1 MEQKKNSALLER
13 LKKDFF
19 NIVKEKNIKVCVVE
33 AGNRINIEKNLFFDI
48 LWPSK
53 NETVSKNVI
62 NNNAL
67 VCKMVSKK
75 VTMLFTGDIEQEA
88 EEAIL
93 NKYKSN
99 IGILKSDILKV
110 AHHGSKTSSTKEFL
124 EAVKPNTAVIG
135 VGKNNNFGH
144 PNKSVLERL
153 KRLGC
158 RIYRTDESGE
168 IILL

>member
-1 MEQKKNSALLER
+1 M
-13 LKKDFF
+13 
-19 NIVKEKNIKVCVVE
+19 E

-53 NETVSKNVI
+53 NEAISKNVI

-88 EEAIL
+88 EKAIL
-93 NKYKSN
+93 NKYKAN

>member
-1 MEQKKNSALLER
+1 M
-13 LKKDFF
+13 
-19 NIVKEKNIKVCVVE
+19 E

-67 VCKMVSKK
+67 VCKMVSKR

-88 EEAIL
+88 EKAIL
-93 NKYKSN
+93 NKYKAN

>member
-1 MEQKKNSALLER
+1 MEAE
-13 LKKDFF
+13 
-19 NIVKEKNIKVCVVE
+19 
-33 AGNRINIEKNLFFDI
+33 NRINIEKNLFFDI

-88 EEAIL
+88 EKAIL
-93 NKYKSN
+93 NKYKAN

>member
-1 MEQKKNSALLER
+1 M
-13 LKKDFF
+13 
-19 NIVKEKNIKVCVVE
+19 E

-75 VTMLFTGDIEQEA
+75 VSMLFTGDIEQEA
-88 EEAIL
+88 EKAIL
-93 NKYKSN
+93 NKYKAN

>member
-1 MEQKKNSALLER
+1 M
-13 LKKDFF
+13 
-19 NIVKEKNIKVCVVE
+19 E

-88 EEAIL
+88 EKAIL
-93 NKYKSN
+93 NKYKAN

-153 KRLGC
+153 KRLG
-158 RIYRTDESGE
+158 
-168 IILL
+168 

>member
-1 MEQKKNSALLER
+1 M
-13 LKKDFF
+13 
-19 NIVKEKNIKVCVVE
+19 E

-93 NKYKSN
+93 NKYKYN

>member
-1 MEQKKNSALLER
+1 M
-13 LKKDFF
+13 
-19 NIVKEKNIKVCVVE
+19 E

-75 VTMLFTGDIEQEA
+75 VSMLFTGDIEQEA
-88 EEAIL
+88 EKAIL
-93 NKYKSN
+93 NKYKAN

-124 EAVKPNTAVIG
+124 EEVKPNTAVIG

>member
-1 MEQKKNSALLER
+1 M
-13 LKKDFF
+13 
-19 NIVKEKNIKVCVVE
+19 E
-33 AGNRINIEKNLFFDI
+33 AGNRVNIEKNLFFDI

-88 EEAIL
+88 EKAIL
-93 NKYKSN
+93 NKYKAN

>member
-1 MEQKKNSALLER
+1 M
-13 LKKDFF
+13 
-19 NIVKEKNIKVCVVE
+19 E

-75 VTMLFTGDIEQEA
+75 VIMLFTGDIEQEA

>member
-1 MEQKKNSALLER
+1 M
-13 LKKDFF
+13 
-19 NIVKEKNIKVCVVE
+19 E

-53 NETVSKNVI
+53 NEIVSKNVI

-88 EEAIL
+88 EKAIL
-93 NKYKSN
+93 NKYKVN
-99 IGILKSDILKV
+99 ISILKSDILKV
-110 AHHGSKTSSTKEFL
+110 AHHGSKTSSTEEFL

-144 PNKSVLERL
+144 PNKSVLEKL

>member
-1 MEQKKNSALLER
+1 M
-13 LKKDFF
+13 
-19 NIVKEKNIKVCVVE
+19 E

-75 VTMLFTGDIEQEA
+75 VTMLFTGDVEQEA
-88 EEAIL
+88 EKAIL
-93 NKYKSN
+93 NKYKAN

>member
-1 MEQKKNSALLER
+1 M
-13 LKKDFF
+13 
-19 NIVKEKNIKVCVVE
+19 E

-67 VCKMVSKK
+67 VCKMVSKR

-88 EEAIL
+88 EKAIL
-93 NKYKSN
+93 NKYKAN

-144 PNKSVLERL
+144 PNKRVLERL

>member
-1 MEQKKNSALLER
+1 M
-13 LKKDFF
+13 
-19 NIVKEKNIKVCVVE
+19 E

-93 NKYKSN
+93 NKYKAN

>member
-1 MEQKKNSALLER
+1 M
-13 LKKDFF
+13 
-19 NIVKEKNIKVCVVE
+19 E

-135 VGKNNNFGH
+135 VGKNNNIGH

>member
-1 MEQKKNSALLER
+1 M
-13 LKKDFF
+13 
-19 NIVKEKNIKVCVVE
+19 E

-53 NETVSKNVI
+53 NETLSKNVI

>member
-1 MEQKKNSALLER
+1 M
-13 LKKDFF
+13 
-19 NIVKEKNIKVCVVE
+19 E

-88 EEAIL
+88 EKAIL

>member
-1 MEQKKNSALLER
+1 M
-13 LKKDFF
+13 
-19 NIVKEKNIKVCVVE
+19 E

>member
-1 MEQKKNSALLER
+1 M
-13 LKKDFF
+13 
-19 NIVKEKNIKVCVVE
+19 E

-99 IGILKSDILKV
+99 IGILISDILKV

>member
-1 MEQKKNSALLER
+1 M
-13 LKKDFF
+13 
-19 NIVKEKNIKVCVVE
+19 E

-88 EEAIL
+88 EKAIL
-93 NKYKSN
+93 NKYKAN

-124 EAVKPNTAVIG
+124 EVVKPNTAVIG

>member
-1 MEQKKNSALLER
+1 M
-13 LKKDFF
+13 
-19 NIVKEKNIKVCVVE
+19 E

-75 VTMLFTGDIEQEA
+75 VTMLFTGDIEQKA
-88 EEAIL
+88 EKAIL
-93 NKYKSN
+93 NKYKAN

>member
-1 MEQKKNSALLER
+1 M
-13 LKKDFF
+13 
-19 NIVKEKNIKVCVVE
+19 E

-88 EEAIL
+88 ETAIL

>member
-1 MEQKKNSALLER
+1 M
-13 LKKDFF
+13 
-19 NIVKEKNIKVCVVE
+19 E

-88 EEAIL
+88 EKAIL

-135 VGKNNNFGH
+135 AGKNNNFGH

>member
-1 MEQKKNSALLER
+1 M
-13 LKKDFF
+13 
-19 NIVKEKNIKVCVVE
+19 E

-53 NETVSKNVI
+53 NETASKNVI

-88 EEAIL
+88 EETIL

-110 AHHGSKTSSTKEFL
+110 AHHGSKNSTSAEFL
-124 EAVKPNTAVIG
+124 AQVQPQYAIISC
-135 VGKNNNFGH
+135 GKNNRYGH
-144 PNKSVLERL
+144 PHRELLSRLNSISAHILSTTEQGAVTVYAGRDSVSVLGYFD
-153 KRLGC
+153 KNK
-158 RIYRTDESGE
+158 
-168 IILL
+168 

>member
-1 MEQKKNSALLER
+1 M
-13 LKKDFF
+13 
-19 NIVKEKNIKVCVVE
+19 E

-88 EEAIL
+88 EKAIL
-93 NKYKSN
+93 NKYKAN
-99 IGILKSDILKV
+99 IDILKSDILKV

-124 EAVKPNTAVIG
+124 EAVKPSTAVIG

>member
-1 MEQKKNSALLER
+1 M
-13 LKKDFF
+13 
-19 NIVKEKNIKVCVVE
+19 E

-53 NETVSKNVI
+53 NEVVSKNVI

-88 EEAIL
+88 EKAIL
-93 NKYKSN
+93 NKYKAN
-99 IGILKSDILKV
+99 ISILKSDILKV
-110 AHHGSKTSSTKEFL
+110 AHHGSKTSSTEEFL

-144 PNKSVLERL
+144 PNKSVLEKL

>member
-1 MEQKKNSALLER
+1 M
-13 LKKDFF
+13 
-19 NIVKEKNIKVCVVE
+19 E

-88 EEAIL
+88 EETIL

>member
-1 MEQKKNSALLER
+1 M
-13 LKKDFF
+13 
-19 NIVKEKNIKVCVVE
+19 E

-53 NETVSKNVI
+53 NETVSKNII

-67 VCKMVSKK
+67 VCKMVSKR

>member
-1 MEQKKNSALLER
+1 M
-13 LKKDFF
+13 
-19 NIVKEKNIKVCVVE
+19 E

-88 EEAIL
+88 EKAIL
-93 NKYKSN
+93 NKY
-99 IGILKSDILKV
+99 
-110 AHHGSKTSSTKEFL
+110 
-124 EAVKPNTAVIG
+124 
-135 VGKNNNFGH
+135 
-144 PNKSVLERL
+144 
-153 KRLGC
+153 
-158 RIYRTDESGE
+158 
-168 IILL
+168 

>member
-1 MEQKKNSALLER
+1 M
-13 LKKDFF
+13 
-19 NIVKEKNIKVCVVE
+19 E

-53 NETVSKNVI
+53 NEAISKNVI

-75 VTMLFTGDIEQEA
+75 ITMLFTGDIEQEA
-88 EEAIL
+88 EKAIL
-93 NKYKSN
+93 NKYKAN

>member
-1 MEQKKNSALLER
+1 
-13 LKKDFF
+13 
-19 NIVKEKNIKVCVVE
+19 VE

-88 EEAIL
+88 EKAIL

>member
-1 MEQKKNSALLER
+1 M
-13 LKKDFF
+13 
-19 NIVKEKNIKVCVVE
+19 E

-88 EEAIL
+88 EKAIL
-93 NKYKSN
+93 NKYKAN

>member
-1 MEQKKNSALLER
+1 
-13 LKKDFF
+13 
-19 NIVKEKNIKVCVVE
+19 VE

>member
-1 MEQKKNSALLER
+1 M
-13 LKKDFF
+13 
-19 NIVKEKNIKVCVVE
+19 E

-67 VCKMVSKK
+67 VCKMVSKR

-88 EEAIL
+88 EKAIL

>member
-1 MEQKKNSALLER
+1 M
-13 LKKDFF
+13 
-19 NIVKEKNIKVCVVE
+19 E

-135 VGKNNNFGH
+135 VRKNNNFGH

>member
-1 MEQKKNSALLER
+1 M
-13 LKKDFF
+13 
-19 NIVKEKNIKVCVVE
+19 E

-88 EEAIL
+88 EKAIL
-93 NKYKSN
+93 NKYKAN

-144 PNKSVLERL
+144 PNKSALERL

>member
-1 MEQKKNSALLER
+1 M
-13 LKKDFF
+13 
-19 NIVKEKNIKVCVVE
+19 E

-67 VCKMVSKK
+67 VCKMVSKR

>member
-1 MEQKKNSALLER
+1 M
-13 LKKDFF
+13 
-19 NIVKEKNIKVCVVE
+19 E

-110 AHHGSKTSSTKEFL
+110 AHHGSKTSSKKEFL
-124 EAVKPNTAVIG
+124 
-135 VGKNNNFGH
+135 
-144 PNKSVLERL
+144 
-153 KRLGC
+153 
-158 RIYRTDESGE
+158 
-168 IILL
+168 